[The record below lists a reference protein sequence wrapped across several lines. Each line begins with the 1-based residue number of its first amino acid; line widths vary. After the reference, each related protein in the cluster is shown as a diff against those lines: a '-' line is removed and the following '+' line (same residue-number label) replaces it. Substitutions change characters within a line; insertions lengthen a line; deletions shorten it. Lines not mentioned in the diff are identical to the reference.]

1 MAIFYPPDAKAKDA
15 PDGPEQY
22 VLAMLR
28 EQLDDSWHVVPNL
41 RIANHPRHLDGESDV
56 VLLHPKGVIVLEV
69 KGGRISRTP
78 QGEWIQN
85 DIRKIPSPILQA
97 NDNMYAVR
105 NYLKESIERIF
116 LSCFCCVFP
125 ESYYDAKS
133 IEVDAGQIVDAAAI
147 RSVGLGLSL
156 EIFISDCLTKHERKM
171 GPLAMLSDAEIA
183 RMAEA
188 LNPTVA
194 GTVSPEVSVSLS
206 KIELSHLDSE
216 QTDYVMTL
224 VRNDR
229 VCLEGAAGTGKTALG
244 LLTCFERLKA
254 NPGIRGAFICWS
266 EYLANDVRKKV
277 EAAGYGHRLTVFAR
291 QLEHSIDTYFWS
303 EIYDRRLDFEI
314 KSTLALQDGD
324 GLLYCALGRAPG
336 ALLGGE
342 LMEFVNKC
350 SDDGLFEGITIED
363 PLMNLDDL
371 GYGEFDHDK
380 RFDFLVVDEGQ
391 DFLGNR
397 PAIAMINFLV
407 KGGLLKGRVLW
418 IQDVLQSI
426 RGRFD
431 HTCRTDVTYFNP
443 EHSGYFLLPLLEKNY
458 RNPNAV
464 AKAAAA
470 FRGNGYVKSRRL
482 PSLRPPIVFIETTD
496 GDTLPVEQA
505 VRSLLDSGVAPD
517 DILVIS
523 VDLTS
528 MWKFKKGF
536 KLGDRRYV
544 SVVPPNLD
552 PGINAKPD
560 RMFVRCCDIL
570 DAKGREF
577 PIVLLVDLPPDSNDA
592 DKSLL
597 YVAMTRCTDS
607 LYVAGS
613 PQRLA
618 LYRDFFGMTRG

>member
-1 MAIFYPPDAKAKDA
+1 MAILYPPDAKAKDA

-22 VLAMLR
+22 VLEMLR
-28 EQLDDSWHVVPNL
+28 DQLDDSWHVVPNL
-41 RIANHPRHLDGESDV
+41 RIANHPRHLDGESDA
-56 VLLHPKGVIVLEV
+56 VLLHAKGVIVLEV

-85 DIRKIPSPILQA
+85 DAKRLTSPIMQA
-97 NDNMYAVR
+97 SENMHAVR
-105 NYLKESIERIF
+105 DYLKSRLG
-116 LSCFCCVFP
+116 LSFPISFCCVFP
-125 ESYYDAKS
+125 QSYYDAKS
-133 IEVDAGQIVDAAAI
+133 IEVDEGQIVDADAI

-156 EIFISDCLTKHERKM
+156 EMFFGDYRAKHERKM
-171 GPLAMLSDAEIA
+171 GPVAMLSNAELA

-206 KIELSHLDSE
+206 KIELSHLESE
-216 QTDYVMTL
+216 QKDQLATL

-244 LLTCFERLKA
+244 LFACFERLKA

-277 EAAGYGHRLTVFAR
+277 EVAGYADRLTVFAR
-291 QLEHSIDTYFWS
+291 EREHSIDRYFWS
-303 EIYDRRLDFEI
+303 EIYDRQRNFEI
-314 KSTLALQDGD
+314 EVSPALQLGD
-324 GLLYCALGRAPG
+324 KMLCCALGRNPG
-336 ALLGGE
+336 ALLGDE
-342 LMEFVNKC
+342 LMKFIEKC
-350 SDDGLFEGITIED
+350 SDDGLFEGIMIKD
-363 PLMNLDDL
+363 PLMSLDEL

-426 RGRFD
+426 RGRFE
-431 HTCRTDVTYFNP
+431 HACRTDVAYFNP
-443 EHSGYFLLPLLEKNY
+443 ERSGYFSLPLPEKNY
-458 RNPNAV
+458 RNPIAI

-482 PSLRPPIVFIETTD
+482 PALRTPIAFIETTE
-496 GDTLPVEQA
+496 GDTSLVLQK
-505 VRSLLDSGVAPD
+505 VCSLLDSRVAPD
-517 DILVIS
+517 DILVVS
-523 VDLTS
+523 VDRSS
-528 MWKFKKGF
+528 MAKFKKGF
-536 KLGDRRYV
+536 NLGGGRCV

-552 PGINAKPD
+552 PGINAKSD

-577 PIVLLVDLPPDSNDA
+577 PIVLLVDLPPDANDA

-613 PQRLA
+613 PERLA
-618 LYRDFFGMTRG
+618 LYRDFFGAGGK